1 MGTVYL
7 SLFCSVEFKNF
18 FFFYYLL
25 PIFNIWDPTPLLFAC
40 GVSFACLVLQ
50 LLYYMTPG
58 RLLHFSESPHLNSGD
73 NNNNYTLQGCHEG
86 PARCYMNLEQ
96 FLTHIRCL
104 LNTSQINTWIGICIQ
119 GINVCFLFFS
129 SNIRLPINWALAV
142 GQGPLPSVPPKGATC
157 GGLANTWA
165 FGSLI
170 PGHQRCPLSTCHF
183 SHPWFSP
190 NQSLRCVHGTSES
203 FN

>member
-86 PARCYMNLEQ
+86 PAR
-96 FLTHIRCL
+96 FT
-104 LNTSQINTWIGICIQ
+104 
-119 GINVCFLFFS
+119 CFLHAGWHIILGDLEAPGIHSAWNWDRHTINSLGQVPFIKYQRSTWWRAAIQPGDRS
-129 SNIRLPINWALAV
+129 SKYIN
-142 GQGPLPSVPPKGATC
+142 
-157 GGLANTWA
+157 
-165 FGSLI
+165 
-170 PGHQRCPLSTCHF
+170 
-183 SHPWFSP
+183 
-190 NQSLRCVHGTSES
+190 
-203 FN
+203 